1 MLTLPFVTLIK
12 MLRLLDV
19 MLRVTKALMY
29 TTYVYHPALTHL
41 PKRARLFRT
50 PGYSGRQVTQDE

>member
-1 MLTLPFVTLIK
+1 MLALPFVALIK

-29 TTYVYHPALTHL
+29 TAYAYHSALTHL
-41 PKRARLFRT
+41 P
-50 PGYSGRQVTQDE
+50 